1 MRSYSID
8 KGWTLFLDRDGVIN
22 VRLVDDYV
30 KSPDEFS
37 FTDGT
42 LRALSLLSDLFGRII
57 IVTNQRG
64 IARGLMT
71 EDDLASVHS
80 SMMREISAAGGRIDA
95 IYHCPHDTSAACLCR
110 KPAIGMA
117 LRAKESF
124 PEIDF
129 SKSIMVGDSRSD
141 MSFGENAGMKCVY
154 VSHDGTAYEDCPHPT
169 VTSLLEFTLGISAM
183 NGSVR

>member
-1 MRSYSID
+1 MYGYSID
-8 KGWTLFLDRDGVIN
+8 KSWTLFLDRDGVIN

-30 KSPDEFS
+30 KSPDEFT

-42 LRALSLLSDLFGRII
+42 LQALQLLSDLFGRII

-71 EDDLASVHS
+71 EDDLTSVHAA
-80 SMMREISAAGGRIDA
+80 MTRDISRAGGRIDA

-117 LRAKESF
+117 LRAKEDF

-129 SKSIMVGDSRSD
+129 SRSIMAGDSRSD
-141 MSFGENAGMKCVY
+141 MAFGENAGMKCVY
-154 VSHDGTAYEDCPHPT
+154 VSPDGSLYEGCNHPS
-169 VTSLLEFTLGISAM
+169 VTSLLDFTLNIS
-183 NGSVR
+183 GSLK

>member
-1 MRSYSID
+1 MSGYSID
-8 KGWTLFLDRDGVIN
+8 KSWTLFLDRDGVIN
-22 VRLVDDYV
+22 VRLVNDYV

-42 LRALSLLSDLFGRII
+42 LQALQILSGLFGRII

-71 EDDLASVHS
+71 ENDLTSVHS
-80 SMMREISAAGGRIDA
+80 VMTKDISLAGGRIDA
-95 IYHCPHDTSAACLCR
+95 IYHCPHDTSEGCLCR

-117 LRAKESF
+117 LRAKEDF

-129 SKSIMVGDSRSD
+129 ARSIMVGDSRSD
-141 MSFGENAGMKCVY
+141 MAFGENAGMKCVY
-154 VSHDGTAYEDCPHPT
+154 ISSDGSSYEGCNHPS
-169 VTSLLEFTLGISAM
+169 VASLLDFTLNIR
-183 NGSVR
+183 GSRK